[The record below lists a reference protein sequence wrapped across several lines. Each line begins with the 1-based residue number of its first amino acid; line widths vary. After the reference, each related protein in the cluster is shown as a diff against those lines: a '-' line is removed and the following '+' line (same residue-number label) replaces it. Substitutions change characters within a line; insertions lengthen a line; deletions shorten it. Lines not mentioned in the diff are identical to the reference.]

1 MKRNFIIIIF
11 FLLVGIISC
20 QRKDVG
26 EEASNVAKDYYEQL
40 LSGDYDSFISGMN
53 LSDSVPDNYR
63 EQLVANMKM
72 FVAQQESE
80 HHGIKDIRVVRTEV
94 DSSGVKA
101 QVFLMFAYGDST
113 SEEILVPMVI
123 CENGKWLMQ

>member
-1 MKRNFIIIIF
+1 
-11 FLLVGIISC
+11 
-20 QRKDVG
+20 
-26 EEASNVAKDYYEQL
+26 
-40 LSGDYDSFISGMN
+40 MN

-63 EQLVANMKM
+63 EQLVTNMKM